1 MDRMMDRQ
9 DAIWDYLVDN
19 EIATK
24 DEIALVTSINGYNE
38 EALND
43 ILFCRT
49 GYRSVEQIT
58 EMEND

>member
-1 MDRMMDRQ
+1 MDRMTERQ
-9 DAIWDYLVDN
+9 DAIWDYLVEN

-38 EALND
+38 DALND

>member
-1 MDRMMDRQ
+1 MDRMMDKQ

-19 EIATK
+19 GIATK

-58 EMEND
+58 EMENE